1 MPQFFRVLKVLG
13 LVMGG
18 LLAMLLLTVFAAQWP
33 AAPAPRPAEWSA
45 DSASVRVVPGAQY
58 DRGRLW
64 QALFGRHYRA
74 WWAAPATV
82 PVLRLATAVPGGLVP
97 VQAGGSNQSHTLR
110 LRSPDGRQF
119 VLRSVDKDLSA
130 ALPPGWKKNL
140 LHGLLKDQTSAT
152 QPYGAYPAARLAEAA
167 GVLHAN
173 PRLVFVGNDSGLGKF
188 RVEFGNALY
197 LFEERPDGDQTP
209 VASFGHSPNVLN
221 SAHMLAQ
228 LREGPTR
235 YVPARNYL
243 RARLLDIV
251 LGDWSRRED
260 QWRWAS
266 FALPGRR
273 AFRPV
278 PRDRDQAF
286 FLFDDGLITR
296 LVSSFVSKYQTFRRH
311 IGPENVDG
319 LTRTARNLDRT
330 LLTGLDA
337 AAFRE
342 VSDSLCAAL
351 SDSVLARAFATG
363 PPQTRVAIAARI
375 VPMLQ
380 ARRAQLP
387 AVARQLFELINKQAW
402 VLGTDQAERFVLS
415 PAESGG
421 LRVQVLARHAGR
433 PDSLLLN
440 RVFEPGVT
448 ATVQLFGL
456 AGNDLFELR
465 GNLPNAPAVELYP
478 GHGHHQ
484 VVIPRGVHAGSVTWY
499 FDSTQP
505 IAPLPPGF
513 RHAPNPRPGLSADA
527 RGWLR
532 NYNLG
537 D

>member
-1 MPQFFRVLKVLG
+1 MPQFFRVLKLLG
-13 LVMGG
+13 LLLVG
-18 LLAMLLLTVFAAQWP
+18 LLAALLLAITAAQWP
-33 AAPAPRPAEWSA
+33 AAPASQPASWAA
-45 DSASVRVVPGAQY
+45 DSASVRVVPGARY
-58 DRGRLW
+58 TRGRLW

-82 PVLRLATAVPGGLVP
+82 PVLRLATAVPGSLVP

-110 LRSPDGRQF
+110 LRAPDGREF

-140 LHGLLKDQTSAT
+140 LRGLLKDQTSAT
-152 QPYGAYPAARLAEAA
+152 QPYGAYPAARLAEAT

-173 PRLVFVGNDSGLGKF
+173 PRLVFVGNDPGLGKF
-188 RVEFGNALY
+188 RAEFGNALY
-197 LFEERPDGDQTP
+197 LFEERPDGDQTR
-209 VASFGHSPNVLN
+209 VASFGHSSNVLN

-228 LREGPTR
+228 LRERPTR
-235 YVPARNYL
+235 YVPARDYL
-243 RARLLDIV
+243 RARLLDMV

-266 FALPGRR
+266 FPLPGRR

-296 LVSSFVSKYQTFRRH
+296 LVSWFVPKYQTFRSH
-311 IGPENVDG
+311 VGPENVDG

-342 VSDSLCAAL
+342 VSDSLRAAL
-351 SDSVLARAFATG
+351 TDSVLARAFATG
-363 PPQTRVAIAARI
+363 PPETRAAIAARI

-387 AVARQLFELINKQAW
+387 AVARQFFELLNKRAW

-433 PDSLLLN
+433 SDSLLLN
-440 RVFEPGVT
+440 RIFEPGVT

-456 AGNDLFELR
+456 AGNNVFELR
-465 GNLPNAPAVELYP
+465 GNLPENPVVEIYP
-478 GHGHHQ
+478 GHGRNQ
-484 VVIPRGVHAGSVTWY
+484 LLTLPGTTSASVTWY
-499 FDSTQP
+499 FDLSQS
-505 IAPLPPGF
+505 AALRPPGINCQ
-513 RHAPNPRPGLSADA
+513 PDYRPIRSGSAH
-527 RGWLR
+527 GWLSQ
-532 NYNLG
+532 
-537 D
+537 